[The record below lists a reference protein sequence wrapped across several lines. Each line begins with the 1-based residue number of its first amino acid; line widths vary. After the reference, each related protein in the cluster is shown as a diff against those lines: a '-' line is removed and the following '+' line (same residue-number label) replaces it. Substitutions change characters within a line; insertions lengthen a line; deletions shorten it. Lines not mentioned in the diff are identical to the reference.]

1 MKNLKKLFGIVSI
14 IAIIAC
20 TMAACELFNDKP
32 QDQTPVAGDYD
43 IGNLKQ
49 SSNNVTAVTI
59 TPKAGKSGG
68 ARTIYYEGTGGSA
81 KSITIPQNDG
91 AYVVTFDVAAA
102 SGWNAASGLYAGTLI
117 VGIPIPVAGDFI
129 ISNLTQTAGKVK
141 AVTITP
147 MEGRS
152 TGKIKIWYT
161 GIEDTNYPK
170 SDKFPENG
178 TVGSEYAVTFDV
190 AEATGWKAA
199 TGLSAGTLV
208 INDNK
213 TPEVGHYDISGWGTH
228 IYDGNKKTVT
238 VERKSKDNRES
249 SPGRVTVKYGDDSSP
264 PVNGKCKVYLDVEEA
279 TGWNAAILTA
289 DFLYLDITPAGS
301 TGTPAM
307 TVEILGDAKVG
318 NTLHAD
324 VVKNFGGQTTYKWK
338 IDGVFDEYETRNELY
353 LDIEKAGKKIAVEV
367 KCGTLTKESAPAIIV
382 QMPPYTAELQTSVFY
397 NDYQGKFYETLYV
410 TVKFDG
416 NEWGDTPYSNSGFS
430 VKWLRN
436 GAVISEETNYFYNVT
451 AADKGATITAEVSG
465 HGQTRT
471 TANGYK
477 VAAIEYT
484 KTNVPA
490 RSDDYI
496 AQIVREIEIAYKVN
510 TRYSGKPG
518 CRDLIDGVGKPWR
531 VDFYEEEQDKKT
543 EINDGILCINFSCEW
558 YDDAFKD
565 SSEGNRITA
574 VAVYLGIWV
583 EGME

>member
-1 MKNLKKLFGIVSI
+1 MNNLRKLFGIISI

-20 TMAACELFNDKP
+20 AITACELFNDKP

-301 TGTPAM
+301 TGGKSIKVT
-307 TVEILGDAKVG
+307 ILGDPKVG
-318 NTLHAD
+318 NVLHAD
-324 VVKNFGGQTTYKWK
+324 VVKNFSGKTEFEWKVGAKVVGRGYEYGPDPRDANKKLVVKAICGTETHTSPEVTVQMGTYT
-338 IDGVFDEYETRNELY
+338 VELY
-353 LDIEKAGKKIAVEV
+353 PNAYYNPY
-367 KCGTLTKESAPAIIV
+367 ES
-382 QMPPYTAELQTSVFY
+382 
-397 NDYQGKFYETLYV
+397 KFEETVYAS
-410 TVKFDG
+410 VKFSADYY
-416 NEWGDTPYSNSGFS
+416 WP
-430 VKWLRN
+430 
-436 GAVISEETNYFYNVT
+436 
-451 AADKGATITAEVSG
+451 AADPDAGLSVVWKRNGATITGETEDRYEVTKEDKGKTITAVVSG
-465 HGQTRT
+465 VSSE
-471 TANGYK
+471 GYQVAPAINYDASNVEYPHDDAYIEK
-477 VAAIEYT
+477 VMQ
-484 KTNVPA
+484 
-490 RSDDYI
+490 D
-496 AQIVREIEIAYKVN
+496 IEIAYKLN
-510 TRYSGKPG
+510 KHG
-518 CRDLIDGVGKPWR
+518 CKGLISSYNMPWC
-531 VDFYEEEQDKKT
+531 VDFYEEDTGRKA
-543 EINDGILCINFSCEW
+543 EIKDGKLHIGFGCKW
-558 YDDAFKD
+558 YDKDVKDNAADARFNQIGA
-565 SSEGNRITA
+565 EFRIQISA
-574 VAVYLGIWV
+574 
-583 EGME
+583 MP

>member
-1 MKNLKKLFGIVSI
+1 MKNLRKLFGIVSI

-49 SSNNVTAVTI
+49 STNNVTAVTI

-102 SGWNAASGLYAGTLI
+102 TGWNAATGLYAGTLI
-117 VGIPIPVAGDFI
+117 VGIPTPVASDFI

-279 TGWNAAILTA
+279 TGWNAATLTA
-289 DFLYLDITPAGS
+289 DFLYLDIIPAGS
-301 TGTPAM
+301 TGGKSIKVT
-307 TVEILGDAKVG
+307 ILGNPTVG

-324 VVKNFGGQTTYKWK
+324 VVKNFDGKTEYKWLIGTSVVSTK
-338 IDGVFDEYETRNELY
+338 NEYTLSSM
-353 LDIEKAGKKIAVEV
+353 DAGKKIKVEV
-367 KCGTLTKESAPAIIV
+367 TCGTEKAVSPEVTIQMGSSVTIDTVTIESRKDRIRVFSITPMGAWPLYSSYDGSGFAGLDLSFQWQRNNNDILNATKYEYILQAEDAGKTIKAKITLNSGTPVYSDGTTIPPLKGGDSSLAGTSWSATYGALNISLKFTVYTWTMSVDVDGPDNSFQGTYEVIGNKIV
-382 QMPPYTAELQTSVFY
+382 LCPYNYDDDDDFTEGEIDDDTIFLK
-397 NDYQGKFYETLYV
+397 N
-410 TVKFDG
+410 FDG
-416 NEWGDTPYSNSGFS
+416 
-430 VKWLRN
+430 V
-436 GAVISEETNYFYNVT
+436 
-451 AADKGATITAEVSG
+451 
-465 HGQTRT
+465 
-471 TANGYK
+471 
-477 VAAIEYT
+477 
-484 KTNVPA
+484 
-490 RSDDYI
+490 
-496 AQIVREIEIAYKVN
+496 
-510 TRYSGKPG
+510 
-518 CRDLIDGVGKPWR
+518 DLLFQKQP
-531 VDFYEEEQDKKT
+531 
-543 EINDGILCINFSCEW
+543 
-558 YDDAFKD
+558 
-565 SSEGNRITA
+565 
-574 VAVYLGIWV
+574 
-583 EGME
+583 